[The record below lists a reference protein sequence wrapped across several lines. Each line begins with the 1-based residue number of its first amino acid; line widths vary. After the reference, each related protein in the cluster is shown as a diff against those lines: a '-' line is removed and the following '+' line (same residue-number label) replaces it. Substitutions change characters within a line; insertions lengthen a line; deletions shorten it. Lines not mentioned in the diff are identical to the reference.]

1 MTGQDGSQIMGGSV
15 SGPTAETDVA
25 ATLLDEYLK
34 LKEELSPL
42 EKRLVGVRDR
52 LRDFVTE
59 HGHFVD
65 EAHGVM
71 VKVEP
76 RFRKEYDAERLLAEF
91 PRLSGCVKRAVDGRQ
106 LEACLGAGLV
116 TETELE
122 RHGVLVRTLHSR
134 ALVVKAV
141 GGRRA

>member
-1 MTGQDGSQIMGGSV
+1 MTGQEGEQMMGESV
-15 SGPTAETDVA
+15 AGPAVETDDT

-34 LKEELSPL
+34 LKEELGPL

-65 EAHGVM
+65 EANGVM

-106 LEACLGAGLV
+106 LEACLGAGMV

-122 RHGVLVRTLHSR
+122 RHGVLIRALHSR

-141 GGRRA
+141 GGRRK